1 MATALTKTAIE
12 ALIARARGQKGP
24 QLELIDDREPGLR
37 IRAGERSVSWSL
49 SVRLKNG
56 QRTRITLGAWPGMGI
71 ADARKAAQDVRRKID
86 EGSDP
91 NADKRAAAREA
102 ERAAKNRRSL
112 ADVLDQYEREK
123 LANLRRGAAVRRALD
138 GKKGLLRDM
147 LRREPASITKADI
160 ADAVKKHAKTSPIAA
175 NRALAYASAFFN
187 WCVSE
192 DIVEASPAT
201 SLKKPAKENSRDR
214 HHSPSE
220 LAEIWETAGTLGYPF
235 GPMYRL
241 LMVLPMRREEIAAM
255 PVAELDLGSDDD
267 PSSAVWT
274 LPASRTKNGQA
285 LRVPLSPLARSIIK
299 EALADEDRPTEG
311 VDEKGTAKPN
321 PYLFS
326 TTGTTA
332 VSGFAKGKRRLD
344 AAIAAARAKQAAEA
358 GTEPEAMP
366 HWTIHD
372 LRTSF
377 TTLAC
382 RSLKVPAN
390 VADRCLNHV
399 ATATTSKIAR
409 IYNQDDLFDERRDA
423 LFRWAGYLQT
433 DILGDGTPNVV
444 PIRSVEAA

>member
-71 ADARKAAQDVRRKID
+71 ADARKAAQDARRKID
-86 EGSDP
+86 EGGDP
-91 NADKRAAAREA
+91 NAEKREAARRA
-102 ERAAKNRRSL
+102 EQAAKSRRSL

-123 LANLRRGAAVRRALD
+123 LANLRRGTAVRRALD
-138 GKKGLLRDM
+138 GKKGLLRGM
-147 LRREPASITKADI
+147 IQREPSSITKADI
-160 ADAVKKHAKTSPIAA
+160 DAALSKHAKTSPIAA
-175 NRALAYASAFFN
+175 NRALAYARAFFN
-187 WCVSE
+187 WCVRK
-192 DIVEASPAT
+192 DIALSNPAGT
-201 SLKKPAKENSRDR
+201 LERPAKERSRDR
-214 HHSPSE
+214 HHTVDE
-220 LAEIWETAGTLGYPF
+220 LAEIWEAAGTLGYPF

-241 LMVLPMRREEIAAM
+241 LMVLPMRREEIAGL
-255 PVAELDLGSDDD
+255 PVAELDLGAE
-267 PSSAVWT
+267 PAVWT

-285 LRVPLSPLARSIIK
+285 LRVPLSPLARSIIA
-299 EALADEDRPTEG
+299 EALADEARPAEG
-311 VDEKGTAKPN
+311 VDDKGHAKPN

-326 TTGTTA
+326 TTGYSP

-344 AAIAAARAKQAAEA
+344 TAIADARAKAAEA
-358 GTEPEAMP
+358 SGGGPEPMP
-366 HWTIHD
+366 DWVIHD

-377 TTLAC
+377 VTMAC
-382 RSLKVPAN
+382 RTLKVPAN

-409 IYNQDDLFDERRDA
+409 IYNQDDLFDERRAAMDA
-423 LFRWAGYLQT
+423 WANFIET
-433 DILGDGTPNVV
+433 TVLGDKPANVV
-444 PIRSVEAA
+444 PFARAI

>member
-71 ADARKAAQDVRRKID
+71 ADARKAAQDARRKID
-86 EGSDP
+86 EGGDP
-91 NADKRAAAREA
+91 NAEKREAARRA
-102 ERAAKNRRSL
+102 EQAAKSRRTL

-123 LANLRRGAAVRRALD
+123 LANLRRGDAVRRALD
-138 GKKGLLRDM
+138 GKKGLLRE
-147 LRREPASITKADI
+147 LVRQEPASITKADI

-175 NRALAYASAFFN
+175 NRALAYARAFFN
-187 WCVSE
+187 WCLHE
-192 DIVEASPAT
+192 DIVSANPAGT
-201 SLKKPAKENSRDR
+201 LKKPAKENSRSR
-214 HHSPSE
+214 HHTIDE
-220 LAEIWETAGTLGYPF
+220 LAEIWEAAGTLGYPF

-241 LMVLPMRREEIAAM
+241 LMVLPMRREEIAGL
-255 PVAELDLGSDDD
+255 PVAELDLGAE
-267 PSSAVWT
+267 PAVWT
-274 LPASRTKNGQA
+274 LPAERTKNGQA
-285 LRVPLSPLARSIIK
+285 LRVPLSPLARSIIA
-299 EALADEDRPTEG
+299 EALADEARPTEG
-311 VDEKGTAKPN
+311 VDDKGGTKPN

-326 TTGTTA
+326 TTGFSP

-344 AAIAAARAKQAAEA
+344 AAIAEARAKAAEA
-358 GTEPEAMP
+358 SGGEPEPMP
-366 HWTIHD
+366 DWVIHD

-377 TTLAC
+377 VTMAC
-382 RSLKVPAN
+382 RTLKVPAN

-409 IYNQDDLFDERRDA
+409 IYNQDDLFDERRAAMDA
-423 LFRWAGYLQT
+423 WANFIET
-433 DILGDGTPNVV
+433 TVLGDKPENVV
-444 PIRSVEAA
+444 PFARAEVA

>member
-71 ADARKAAQDVRRKID
+71 ADARKAAQDARRKID
-86 EGSDP
+86 EGGDP
-91 NADKRAAAREA
+91 NAEKREAARRA
-102 ERAAKNRRSL
+102 EQAAKSRRTL

-123 LANLRRGAAVRRALD
+123 LANLRRGDAVRRALD
-138 GKKGLLRDM
+138 GKKGLLRE
-147 LRREPASITKADI
+147 LVRREPASITKADI

-175 NRALAYASAFFN
+175 NRALAYARAFFN
-187 WCVSE
+187 WCLHE
-192 DIVEASPAT
+192 DIVSANPAGT
-201 SLKKPAKENSRDR
+201 LKKPAKENSRSR
-214 HHSPSE
+214 HHTPDE
-220 LAEIWETAGTLGYPF
+220 LAEIWQAAGTLGYPF

-241 LMVLPMRREEIAAM
+241 LMVLPMRREEIAGL
-255 PVAELDLGSDDD
+255 PVAELDLGAEA
-267 PSSAVWT
+267 PVWT
-274 LPASRTKNGQA
+274 LPAERTKNGQA
-285 LRVPLSPLARSIIK
+285 LRVPLSPLARSIIA
-299 EALADEDRPTEG
+299 EALADEARPAEG
-311 VDEKGTAKPN
+311 VDDKGHAKPN

-326 TTGTTA
+326 TTGFSP

-344 AAIAAARAKQAAEA
+344 AAIAEARAKAAEA
-358 GTEPEAMP
+358 SGGEPVPMP
-366 HWTIHD
+366 DWVIHD

-377 TTLAC
+377 VTMAC
-382 RSLKVPAN
+382 RTLKVPAN

-409 IYNQDDLFDERRDA
+409 IYNQDDLFDERRAAMDA
-423 LFRWAGYLQT
+423 WANFIET
-433 DILGDGTPNVV
+433 TVLGGKPANVV
-444 PIRSVEAA
+444 PFARAEVA